1 MDEKKFMFDLKNL
14 QLFNDNNHDE
24 NPSSDQKVDN
34 GNNQQQ
40 NGQTPKTFTQEEVN
54 EMIVSRLSR
63 ENAKWLKLLGVEKK
77 EDVEALVNNA
87 KAHGELKAQFD
98 ALTKER
104 DDLVL
109 EKTNASYKR
118 VAEKY
123 TDEVD
128 YVFSKVA
135 PEKDEKIEDYEKR
148 VSEFLNEHPSFLKSD
163 QNGKGK
169 ISSTIIYQNQRNA
182 KVESLKSALAERY
195 AKK

>member
-14 QLFNDNNHDE
+14 QIFNDGKPDGSPTPGTDE
-24 NPSSDQKVDN
+24 GKEKKEPTP
-34 GNNQQQ
+34 
-40 NGQTPKTFTQEEVN
+40 TPKTFTQEEVN

-98 ALTKER
+98 ELTKER
-104 DDLVL
+104 DELVL

-163 QNGKGK
+163 KNGKAK
-169 ISSTIIYQNQRNA
+169 ISSTIIYQNQGNA